1 MKKTAAKEV
10 ATAVEKVK
18 PVIKKPRSKPSKK
31 KVLKP
36 GSKDGRPTKYNDEV
50 VSKILAFVRAG
61 NYVET
66 AAVAA
71 GINKDTLYDW
81 LRRGAKNEQP
91 FKDFSDACERAMA
104 EADMIDL
111 SDISKAARAG
121 SWQAAAWR
129 LERRNPKQFGRT
141 TEESDRTVKVTVSDA
156 DGKKTTFTMKDIY
169 HGMKKTAD
177 AE

>member
-61 NYVET
+61 N
-66 AAVAA
+66 
-71 GINKDTLYDW
+71 NKDTLYDW